1 MLELKKAKDVAED
14 EFLNN
19 WKSLGR
25 DADITA
31 SRQEITIACKHIK
44 EILTQKKVHKAL
56 KKKSEK
62 KQWKSYEK
70 PMVRRRAL
78 SSV

>member
-44 EILTQKKVHKAL
+44 EILTKKKVHKVL

-62 KQWKSYEK
+62 KTVKKLRKAYGET
-70 PMVRRRAL
+70 
-78 SSV
+78 